1 MDNKN
6 FYNSL
11 SSFYDEMID
20 FDAAL
25 KRRTSLLSTIV
36 GSHKTAADL
45 GCGTG
50 IDSIALS
57 ILGLEVDAFDQSNEM
72 IAQAELNASK
82 YNAGIKFYSSSLENI
97 SSQKKYDLIV
107 SLGNTLANISES
119 KLRTTLE
126 KCYGLLN
133 TNGRLVIQI
142 LNYYQ
147 VGDDKHIVNEKEN
160 EHYSVIRYY
169 EKINEDLFFNIRMKD
184 KKDDSEN
191 LLTTKIYPHKVEL
204 ISDICESVLLKV
216 KVYGDLKLNDFD
228 KSDSKDLVIIGEKN

>member
-11 SSFYDEMID
+11 SSIYDEMID

-25 KRRTSLLSTIV
+25 KRRVNLLSNIV

-57 ILGLEVDAFDQSNEM
+57 SLGLEVDAFDHSKKM

-82 YNAGIKFYSSSLENI
+82 YNADIQFFSSPLENI
-97 SSQKKYDLIV
+97 SFSKKYDLIV
-107 SLGNTLANISES
+107 SLGNTLANLSES
-119 KLRTTLE
+119 KLRATLAN
-126 KCYGLLN
+126 CYRQLN
-133 TNGRLVIQI
+133 ENGRLVIQI

-147 VGDDKHIVNEKEN
+147 VAGNRHIVNETEN
-160 EHYSVIRYY
+160 DFYSVIRYY
-169 EKINEDLFFNIRMKD
+169 EKINNDLLFKIRIKD
-184 KKDDSEN
+184 KKGNSET
-191 LLTTKIYPHKVEL
+191 LISTKIYPHKLEL
-204 ISDICESVLLKV
+204 FSEICKSLLLNIKI
-216 KVYGDLKLNDFD
+216 YGDLQLNDFD
-228 KSDSKDLVIIGEKN
+228 KSNSKDLVIIGEK